1 MQKHLI
7 LCLEAVERTIP
18 PKIHRL
24 DWIPQPV
31 PFAVCVWFGS
41 LSFSHMEHDLQIILQ
56 RSGSKKETVFFLCPF
71 NSYNSLLLFMLCESF
86 LLLSQVS
93 VESKGSCMIQGSIL
107 FLCFSKVF
115 PKVGSKR
122 FNCRILQGCDSQANV
137 YFTHTSRFGLTFCTF
152 PYCLCLKLTDIQ
164 FHCLKEDFF

>member
-1 MQKHLI
+1 MQKRLI

-56 RSGSKKETVFFLCPF
+56 RSGSKKETVFFFFFVHLTVITVSCYLCCVNRFCCCHRSQSSQKVVVWFKVPF
-71 NSYNSLLLFMLCESF
+71 SSCAFQRY
-86 LLLSQVS
+86 SQRWAVNVS
-93 VESKGSCMIQGSIL
+93 TAGSCKGVIVRLMYILHIQADLALPFAHSHIA
-107 FLCFSKVF
+107 FV
-115 PKVGSKR
+115 
-122 FNCRILQGCDSQANV
+122 
-137 YFTHTSRFGLTFCTF
+137 
-152 PYCLCLKLTDIQ
+152 
-164 FHCLKEDFF
+164 

>member
-1 MQKHLI
+1 MVLKNKQ
-7 LCLEAVERTIP
+7 
-18 PKIHRL
+18 
-24 DWIPQPV
+24 
-31 PFAVCVWFGS
+31 
-41 LSFSHMEHDLQIILQ
+41 
-56 RSGSKKETVFFLCPF
+56 FFCSF

-93 VESKGSCMIQGSIL
+93 VESKGSCMIQSSIL

-122 FNCRILQGCDSQANV
+122 FKCRILQGCDSQANV

-152 PYCLCLKLTDIQ
+152 PYCLCLKLINIQ
-164 FHCLKEDFF
+164 FHCLKEDFFFLKLLHCFYVFTSCTNASFPFLQ